1 MRLHRLAPALL
12 LAACTT
18 NAPPPATP
26 GAATVDSLVL
36 ERTPCF
42 GFCPTYRLSIA
53 RSGAVVFEPTA
64 RTAADGVARDS
75 ASVPSATLDSLVAR
89 AERIGF
95 FGLPELVR
103 EDSTLCQAL
112 VTDHPSVVLSVHQ
125 PSGVHRVDYYTGCY
139 ANGGDSRRVAVLDS
153 LGALAAAID
162 SAANVAR
169 WLPADRRP

>member
-1 MRLHRLAPALL
+1 M
-12 LAACTT
+12 TT
-18 NAPPPATP
+18 GTAT
-26 GAATVDSLVL
+26 ADSLVL

-64 RTAADGVARDS
+64 RTAADGVARDTATVS
-75 ASVPSATLDSLVAR
+75 AATLDTLVSR

-95 FGLPELVR
+95 FALPELVR

-112 VTDHPSVVLSVHQ
+112 ATDHPSVVLSIHRA
-125 PSGVHRVDYYTGCY
+125 SGVHRVDYYTGCY
-139 ANGGDSRRVAVLDS
+139 ASGGDSRRVAVLDS
-153 LGALAAAID
+153 LGALAAAVD